1 MGATIT
7 LTHDQFTYS
16 NRLFEANTASLNL
29 VASSSYPSN
38 INLVGRT
45 GAVVQFQY
53 DRTVTGVGGIVS
65 WNYVPTTAAIAKVP
79 DVKGL
84 RIRIFNV

>member
-1 MGATIT
+1 MATIT

-16 NRLFEANTASLNL
+16 NKLFEANTKGLNL
-29 VASSSYPSN
+29 EASSTYPST

-65 WNYVPTTAAIAKVP
+65 WNYSPTDASLVEVP
-79 DVKGL
+79 DSKGL